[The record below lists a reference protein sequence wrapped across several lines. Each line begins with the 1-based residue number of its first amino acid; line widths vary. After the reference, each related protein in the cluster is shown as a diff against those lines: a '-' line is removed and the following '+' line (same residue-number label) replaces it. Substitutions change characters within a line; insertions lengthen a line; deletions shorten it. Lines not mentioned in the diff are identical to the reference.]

1 MVKREELQVLI
12 RDYFRFEKQE
22 ISFLIPAL
30 LLTAFMFSFNDWGDT
45 EFDIALG
52 IKNFLIALIIVA
64 FSVLAR
70 LSWQKIDALKKGYK
84 AEFKGWWTGIIIALI
99 ITLISKG
106 KVTPVLMGSVV
117 ASFMVR
123 HRLGSFRYG
132 FSYFENALISF
143 WGIIANLIL
152 SLIFAVALYFFPENT
167 FFQQA
172 LRFNWIMALCS
183 ILPLPQ
189 LDGLNIYF
197 GSRGL
202 YYLTIVIVA
211 IAGILLL
218 TQTQLGLILAVLI
231 AAISAVVLLLANP

>member
-1 MVKREELQVLI
+1 MAKGEDLRTLI

-22 ISFLIPAL
+22 ISFLVPAI
-30 LLTAFMFSFNDWGDT
+30 LLTAFMFSFDNWGET
-45 EFDIALG
+45 ELDVALG
-52 IKNFLIALIIVA
+52 MKNFFLASVIVA
-64 FSVLAR
+64 FSVLVR
-70 LSWQKIDALKKGYK
+70 LSWQKINALGKGYK
-84 AEFKGWWTGIIIALI
+84 AEFKGWWVGLIIGLI
-99 ITLISKG
+99 ITFLSKG
-106 KVTPVLMGSVV
+106 KITPVLMGSVV

-143 WGIIANLIL
+143 WGVIANLIL
-152 SLIFAVALYFFPENT
+152 SLIFAIALYFFPENT
-167 FFQQA
+167 FFREA
-172 LRFNWIMALCS
+172 LFFNWIMALCA

-202 YYLTIVIVA
+202 YYLAIVIVA